1 MVLKISR
8 GFRAVPG
15 KIASRCR
22 LPGFPRTVMAAR
34 NVDDLLA
41 SFLSCS
47 RLRTPERDGCFI
59 SRTVTMI
66 ADENRKAAHRYRP
79 IVEPLRFLLR
89 LLTRREAVV
98 KALRLAGGVGAQHQS
113 ST

>member
-1 MVLKISR
+1 M
-8 GFRAVPG
+8 PG

-47 RLRTPERDGCFI
+47 RLRTPEREGCFI
-59 SRTVTMI
+59 SPTVTVTMI
-66 ADENRKAAHRYRP
+66 TDENRKPAHRYRP

>member
-1 MVLKISR
+1 MDRSLLQAVLKISC

-59 SRTVTMI
+59 SRTFTRHTPRKSPGSVICNWQRGDILIGRLHDLCPPFRDVTVSAI
-66 ADENRKAAHRYRP
+66 
-79 IVEPLRFLLR
+79 
-89 LLTRREAVV
+89 
-98 KALRLAGGVGAQHQS
+98 
-113 ST
+113 